1 MSFVSALIRVNYRV
15 VRTPADLV
23 RRKVLNRLPGDSLV
37 RLTADGAIGLA
48 DAVIGRITG
57 DDEMRER
64 GGAMAKNVTEVLAG
78 KTPRVKVPP
87 LDRAM
92 TPPPFDPS
100 LQRADIPGGLEIDGY
115 MST

>member
-1 MSFVSALIRVNYRV
+1 MSFVTALIRVNYRA

-64 GGAMAKNVTEVLAG
+64 GGAMAKTVTDALAERA
-78 KTPRVKVPP
+78 PRLKIPS
-87 LDRAM
+87 LERAL
-92 TPPPFDPS
+92 TPPAYDPGS
-100 LQRADIPGGLEIDGY
+100 IPTDIDGGLETDGY
-115 MST
+115 MSP

>member
-1 MSFVSALIRVNYRV
+1 M
-15 VRTPADLV
+15 RTPADFV

-57 DDEMRER
+57 DEEMRKR
-64 GGAMAKNVTEVLAG
+64 GGAMAKTVTDALQVGA
-78 KTPRVKVPP
+78 PRTSNIDPHSA
-87 LDRAM
+87 L

-100 LQRADIPGGLEIDGY
+100 LQRTDIPGGLEIDGY